1 MVPAV
6 SASDISFDAWPK
18 VLQIGSAVFVRL
30 LLSSNIDD
38 EGRRCAAG
46 RESQIPLR
54 DATVLAADPAFA
66 CPTICEY
73 GPRDSRSGIRLRAFS
88 NVAHS
93 AGSRDPSSPG
103 DNFQSSA
110 PRFRS
115 AMDSG
120 CLCEWVLCR
129 SPSGTR

>member
-6 SASDISFDAWPK
+6 IVSDISCEAWPK

-38 EGRRCAAG
+38 EGRRFAAG

-66 CPTICEY
+66 CLTICEY

-93 AGSRDPSSPG
+93 AGLRDPSSPG
-103 DNFQSSA
+103 ENFQSSA
-110 PRFRS
+110 PRLRS
-115 AMDSG
+115 AMDF
-120 CLCEWVLCR
+120 
-129 SPSGTR
+129 